1 MQKAA
6 RQRDILTLLKERQ
19 CSNVRD
25 ICREIY
31 ASPATVRRDL
41 REMEQAG
48 LLRTFHGGVMPVE
61 DRGKE
66 VPLLV
71 REQEGKDAKRRIACA
86 AAALIPFGASVLM
99 DASSTAMYMAGFMDP
114 EREITVFTNGLRT
127 AAALCERRIRTYCLG
142 GEVGPLSMVTT
153 GSLAEAGL
161 SMIHVDMLFFSS
173 QAMNMQ
179 GMITDNSERESQLRR
194 EMIRHARQSYFLC
207 HSEKVGRQM
216 LYTVGQAGELA
227 GVLSDGDLSGIP
239 GVRGILI

>member
-48 LLRTFHGGVMPVE
+48 LLRTFHGGVMLVD

-66 VPLLV
+66 VPMLV

-86 AAALIPFGASVLM
+86 AAARHDPPRPAELFSVPFRKGGQT
-99 DASSTAMYMAGFMDP
+99 DALYRRAGGGTGGRVVRRGFVRHTGRSGNPD
-114 EREITVFTNGLRT
+114 LRT
-127 AAALCERRIRTYCLG
+127 RWLKESSSYKNR
-142 GEVGPLSMVTT
+142 
-153 GSLAEAGL
+153 
-161 SMIHVDMLFFSS
+161 S
-173 QAMNMQ
+173 QAFRP
-179 GMITDNSERESQLRR
+179 GAVVRYC
-194 EMIRHARQSYFLC
+194 IR
-207 HSEKVGRQM
+207 
-216 LYTVGQAGELA
+216 LY
-227 GVLSDGDLSGIP
+227 SI
-239 GVRGILI
+239 